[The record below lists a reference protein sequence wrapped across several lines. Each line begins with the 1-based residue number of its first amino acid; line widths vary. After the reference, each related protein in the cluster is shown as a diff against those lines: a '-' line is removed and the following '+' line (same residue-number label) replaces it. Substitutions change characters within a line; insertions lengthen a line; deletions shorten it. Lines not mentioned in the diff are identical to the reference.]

1 MIRAQVVE
9 VKKDHAEGRKVSGR
23 RTILYDILTNN
34 QISPHDKETE
44 RLVAESISVV
54 GAGYAFSSTAYAIH
68 FSRLM
73 QPA

>member
-1 MIRAQVVE
+1 MVQ

-23 RTILYDILTNN
+23 RTILYDILTNE

-44 RLVAESISVV
+44 RLVAECIAVV
-54 GAGYAFSSTAYAIH
+54 GAGYALSSTTYAIH

-73 QPA
+73 